1 MLTVKATGCDKAYL
15 SGDGGRIGRGKLE
28 GSGGGGGGGVAA
40 GGWGGFGRAKRVA

>member
-28 GSGGGGGGGVAA
+28 GSGGGGGVAA
-40 GGWGGFGRAKRVA
+40 GGGGGFGRAKRVA